1 MNKPQGTPRE
11 HRSAG
16 LQLFRRA
23 LILMAFL
30 VLLLVLLLLRPLGH
44 VLKTMFQDQDQRSRL
59 VAGTIDDAS
68 RLNLSD
74 VSGVRLVESDLSEE
88 QLALM
93 LAEAR
98 DSGFRVSIAG
108 ARHSMGGH
116 TIYPGGISIDMS
128 GWNRME
134 MSPGGDVLT
143 VQSGARWH
151 DVIAF
156 LDANQRSVAIMQS
169 NDSFSVGGSLSVN
182 CHGWQYGK
190 PPIASTVLSMR
201 VMLADGSVVRCSR
214 DENAELFSLV
224 LGGYGL
230 FGIILD
236 ADLSTVPNEI
246 YQLEQH
252 VVSTGEAFGTLDD
265 ELLVNPEIE
274 MVYARMNVSKD
285 DFLGKLIIN
294 GFIRRPGDPERL
306 DSISHDGRLEHV
318 LLGTKRV
325 VFRGSEGSEYGK
337 WLRWNA
343 ETRVAPALRG
353 TTFTRN
359 QLLDEGVETLENRSA
374 ETTDILHEYFVP
386 RERAGG
392 FLDSVRRIVR
402 DHEADLLNVTIRQV
416 DVDMDTMLRYADGPM
431 IAFVMLFL
439 QDRNAEGEAGMEAM
453 TRELIEASLENE
465 GRYYLPYRLH
475 ATRQQFNRAYPAR
488 KEFLELKRS
497 YDPDELFQNE
507 FYLKYGRD
515 DSPIDSN
522 GK

>member
-1 MNKPQGTPRE
+1 
-11 HRSAG
+11 
-16 LQLFRRA
+16 
-23 LILMAFL
+23 MAFL
-30 VLLLVLLLLRPLGH
+30 VILIILIVFRPVTH
-44 VLKTMFQDQDQRSRL
+44 VLKTFLVDEDQRSSL

-68 RLNLSD
+68 RLNLSE
-74 VSGVRLVESDLSEE
+74 VVGVRLVESDLSDE
-88 QLALM
+88 QLARM

-98 DSGFRVSIAG
+98 GSGLRVSIAG

-134 MSPGGDVLT
+134 LSPEGDVLT

-236 ADLSTVPNEI
+236 ADLATVPNEI
-246 YQLEQH
+246 YQLQQH
-252 VVSTGEAFGTLDD
+252 VVSTGNAFGVLDD
-265 ELLVNPEIE
+265 ELLVNPGLE
-274 MVYARMNVSKD
+274 MVYARMNVTED
-285 DFLGKLIIN
+285 DFLRELIIN
-294 GFIRRPGDPERL
+294 GFIRQPGVPDTL
-306 DSISHDGRLEHV
+306 DTTSNDGRLEEI

-343 ETRVAPALRG
+343 ETQVAPALRG

-359 QLLDEGVETLENRSA
+359 QLLDEGVETLENRSDA
-374 ETTDILHEYFVP
+374 TTDILHEYFVP
-386 RERAGG
+386 RESAGS

-402 DHEADLLNVTIRQV
+402 DHEGDLLNVTIRQV
-416 DVDMDTMLRYADGPM
+416 DTDTDTMLRYADRPV

-439 QDRNAEGEAGMEAM
+439 QSRNGEGEKSMVAM
-453 TRELIEASLENE
+453 TRDLIDASLENE
-465 GRYYLPYRLH
+465 GSYYLPYRLH
-475 ATRQQFNRAYPAR
+475 ATREQFIRAYPDQE
-488 KEFLELKRS
+488 KFFELKRS
-497 YDPDELFQNE
+497 YDPGELFQNE
-507 FYLKYGRD
+507 FYLEYGLD
-515 DSPIDSN
+515 DSAGESTER
-522 GK
+522 